1 MSDALGTCCAL
12 GLTACCD
19 VMAGICLDFMSIR
32 HPCTEHL
39 CISSCCSCRKAVDDT
54 TSDVERAPLIC
65 ENRQPS
71 PHPPM
76 HSTECL

>member
-19 VMAGICLDFMSIR
+19 VMTGICLDFMSIQ
-32 HPCTEHL
+32 HL
-39 CISSCCSCRKAVDDT
+39 CSCQCCSCRKPVDDT
-54 TSDVERAPLIC
+54 TSDIERAPLIVKS
-65 ENRQPS
+65 RQPS

-76 HSTECL
+76 HSAECS